1 MRLLF
6 DNNLSPRLVEP
17 LADLYPDS
25 VHVRSIGFQ
34 KASDQEIWDYAKAS
48 GYVIAS
54 KDTDFHQR
62 SFLRGAPPKVI
73 WIRRGNCSTG
83 EIIDLI
89 RMRSPEIESFDNDQ
103 DASFLAIS

>member
-6 DNNLSPRLVEP
+6 DNNLSPRLVDL
-17 LADLYPDS
+17 LADLFPDS
-25 VHVRSIGFQ
+25 IHVRSIEFQ

-48 GYVIAS
+48 KYVIAS

-62 SFLRGAPPKVI
+62 SFLYGAPPKVI

-83 EIIDLI
+83 EIVELI
-89 RMRSPEIESFDNDQ
+89 RTLSPEIESFDKDQ
-103 DASFLAIS
+103 DASFLVIG

>member
-6 DNNLSPRLVEP
+6 DNNLSPRLVEL

-25 VHVRSIGFQ
+25 VHVRSIRLQ
-34 KASDQEIWDYAKAS
+34 KASVQEIWDYVKAS

-62 SFLRGAPPKVI
+62 SLFA
-73 WIRRGNCSTG
+73 RRASQG
-83 EIIDLI
+83 DLDPQ
-89 RMRSPEIESFDNDQ
+89 R
-103 DASFLAIS
+103 